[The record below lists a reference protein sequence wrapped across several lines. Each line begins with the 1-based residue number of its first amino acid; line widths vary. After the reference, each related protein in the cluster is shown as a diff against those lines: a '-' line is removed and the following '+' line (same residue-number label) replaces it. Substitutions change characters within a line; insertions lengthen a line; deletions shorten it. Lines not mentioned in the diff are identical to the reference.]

1 LNLITGK
8 IYGNN
13 VSRDAKVKIRTY
25 TTGVDERLIREAAQ
39 WIIIQKT
46 RRSLTEIAEEA
57 GCSVNMLKY
66 YANRLMQKEGLAL
79 HQPSDRTNEPTGI
92 GYHNK

>member
-1 LNLITGK
+1 MKN
-8 IYGNN
+8 
-13 VSRDAKVKIRTY
+13 ATY
-25 TTGVDERLIREAAQ
+25 TIGVDERLIREAAQ

-66 YANRLMQKEGLAL
+66 YANRLMQKEG
-79 HQPSDRTNEPTGI
+79 PSFTSTPDRTNEPTI
-92 GYHNK
+92 VGYHNK

>member
-1 LNLITGK
+1 MNLITGK

-13 VSRDAKVKIRTY
+13 VSRDAKVQNATY
-25 TTGVDERLIREAAQ
+25 TIGVDERLIREAAQ
-39 WIIIQKT
+39 WLIIQKT

-66 YANRLMQKEGLAL
+66 YANRLMQKEG
-79 HQPSDRTNEPTGI
+79 PSFTSTPDRTNEPTGI

>member
-1 LNLITGK
+1 MKNK
-8 IYGNN
+8 PYN
-13 VSRDAKVKIRTY
+13 
-25 TTGVDERLIREAAQ
+25 TGVDERLIREAAQ
-39 WIIIQKT
+39 WLIIQKT

-79 HQPSDRTNEPTGI
+79 NQPSSDRTNEPTQV
-92 GYHNK
+92 GYHKQ